1 MDIVECHS
9 EFAYAER
16 PVALTWEGQRLEV
29 DEILAAWRLPEGRRF
44 RVRTLRHA
52 LSGSQCNARD
62 PLLFELTYREADD
75 AWQIQPLTGG

>member
-16 PVALTWEGQRLEV
+16 PVALTWEGQRLEIG
-29 DEILAAWRLPEGRRF
+29 EILAAWRVPEGRRF
-44 RVRTLRHA
+44 RVRTRSLR
-52 LSGSQCNARD
+52 
-62 PLLFELTYREADD
+62 LFELTYREADD